1 MNKKILWIGGGVVL
15 FGLVVWMASSI
26 ALETPP
32 DPTIG
37 FGTVTIEG
45 DALLA
50 VQDVNQGDPAVGF
63 AAPSVSGADWNGVPI
78 SITADGRPKVVIFLA
93 HWCPHCQAEVPD
105 IQAWLDAGNAPD
117 DVDLY
122 AVTILSDPLR
132 PEWPPQEWLES
143 EGWSVQTIMDDE
155 AQSVARVYGALG
167 TPFYLVL
174 DGSNT
179 NLLRR
184 SGRQGV
190 AALESMIEIAR
201 ASMAG

>member
-45 DALLA
+45 DALLV

-63 AAPSVSGADWNGVPI
+63 TAPSVSGADWNGVPA

-184 SGRQGV
+184 SGRQGIG
-190 AALESMIEIAR
+190 ALEAMIEIAR
-201 ASMAG
+201 ASIAG